1 MKTEGSKMLCQIQD
15 KVKNHK
21 EQSLE
26 NKLSDIND
34 AKGNVEVFK
43 SIKKLNRE
51 QHENPS
57 IHDKKMNQLQTNKRY
72 TILYR
77 HIFQITFFDK

>member
-15 KVKNHK
+15 KVKKHK
-21 EQSLE
+21 EQSLK

-34 AKGNVEVFK
+34 AKGNVEIFK

-51 QHENPS
+51 QYENPS
-57 IHDKKMNQLQTNKRY
+57 IHDKKGESITNKQEIHNLIQ
-72 TILYR
+72 T
-77 HIFQITFFDK
+77 HFSNHFF